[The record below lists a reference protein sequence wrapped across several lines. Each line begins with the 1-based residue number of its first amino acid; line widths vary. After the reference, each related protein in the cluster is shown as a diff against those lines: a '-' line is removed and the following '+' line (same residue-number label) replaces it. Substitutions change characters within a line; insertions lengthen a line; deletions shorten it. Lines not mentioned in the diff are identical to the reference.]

1 MEISLAGIR
10 AASVSLEEEQKN
22 RTMVLN
28 NITGGSYESITE
40 FKKLTAPAPARA
52 RPSLLPPPKTAKQ
65 AKAFKAIDEMSSNF
79 VKGTEGHTKWILNS
93 AGDAFLTFG
102 TILSRAWA
110 LTGEGA
116 YGCLKFWSYVIIIL
130 ALVGLSGLKILEM
143 ILKFFG

>member
-1 MEISLAGIR
+1 MIVLSDLVDGMCTVEERKKDTLEIINY
-10 AASVSLEEEQKN
+10 VSNNNFETLEEHRK
-22 RTMVLN
+22 
-28 NITGGSYESITE
+28 SI
-40 FKKLTAPAPARA
+40 APPPARA

-102 TILSRAWA
+102 TIISRAWA